1 MAENQETKRF
11 MHSFSLIAAAV
22 IAGALAAADLNA
34 APSAPLPVQI
44 EGYMDEAME
53 PFVSRDGRFLF
64 FNTRNDPGTD
74 TNIHFATSEGDH
86 FVYRGV
92 LNGTVSRDLDA
103 VPTMSAGRRF
113 CFISPREYRKTLNS
127 VWCGRFDG
135 TKVTSAT
142 SQTSLASA
150 RLGRLIFDVELS
162 ADGNTLYFAEGTF
175 SGGTVPDE
183 ADIEMATLTAQGYVR
198 SPSSKRIFANVN
210 TSALEFAPAIS
221 PDGLELWFTR
231 ITGIWP
237 FQSPTIFRTV
247 RRSLADPFAPPTRV
261 TVIEGFVE
269 APAFAPDGSIYFH
282 KREDGRYRLWH
293 LPRR

>member
-1 MAENQETKRF
+1 MRTF
-11 MHSFSLIAAAV
+11 PLIAAAV
-22 IAGALAAADLNA
+22 IAAALAATDLNA
-34 APSAPLPVQI
+34 APGAPAPVRI
-44 EGYMDEAME
+44 DGYAGEAME

-64 FNTRNDPGTD
+64 FNTRNDPGAD
-74 TNIHFATSEGDH
+74 TNIHFAAAEGDR
-86 FVYRGV
+86 FLYLGV
-92 LNGTVSRDLDA
+92 LGGTVSPDLDA
-103 VPTMSAGRRF
+103 VSTMSASRRF
-113 CFISPREYRKTLNS
+113 CFVSPREYRKTLNS

-135 TKVTSAT
+135 TKVTSAA

-175 SGGTVPDE
+175 SGGAVPDE
-183 ADIEMATLTAQGYVR
+183 ADIEMAVLTAQGYVR

-221 PDGLELWFTR
+221 PDSLELWFTR

-237 FQSPTIFRTV
+237 FQSPTIFRTA
-247 RRSLADPFAPPTRV
+247 RRSPSEPFAPPTRV

-269 APAFAPDGSIYFH
+269 APTFAPDGSIYFH